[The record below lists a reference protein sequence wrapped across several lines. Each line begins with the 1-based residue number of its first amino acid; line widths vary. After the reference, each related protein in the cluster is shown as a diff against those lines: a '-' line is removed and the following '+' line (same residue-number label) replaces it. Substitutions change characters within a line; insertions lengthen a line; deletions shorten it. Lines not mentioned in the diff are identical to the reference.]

1 MFNLK
6 LKTMKNI
13 ISKVFGQGTVIS
25 EDTGGNI
32 TVNFNGT
39 VKTLVVA
46 FAKLTNED
54 GSAYGQVFIAPE
66 KKQMS
71 SKKRS
76 EKLQIKSKGSL
87 DSMFSSVEDRENWKE
102 KREQI
107 KRNTISY

>member
-1 MFNLK
+1 M
-6 LKTMKNI
+6 KTV
-13 ISKVFGQGTVIS
+13 ISKVFGQGTVIC

-66 KKQMS
+66 KKQIS
-71 SKKRS
+71 NKKRS
-76 EKLQIKSKGSL
+76 VKLQITSRGSL
-87 DSMFSSVEDRENWKE
+87 DSMFATVEERENWKE

-107 KRNTISY
+107 RRNTISY